1 MKFTNII
8 LAIAVVATS
17 LAMAVYFAGCN
28 KRVTRA
34 VTVSILQQIP
44 RAWLVLQTDEELNVA
59 TIDGGNLLFGPRS
72 GMATAVRRTHWGL
85 DLEKVVGENIVV
97 SGREVRIKLPDPEVF
112 DSVVDMS
119 TFRCMTR
126 RSGFYAL
133 ADSVVFGR
141 SLFRELAELA
151 CRTPPKFNPEQI
163 KSRRSEFARR
173 LNEQAAALF
182 EAKSL
187 NVRFE

>member
-8 LAIAVVATS
+8 LAIAVVA
-17 LAMAVYFAGCN
+17 MAVYFAGCN
-28 KRVTRA
+28 KRATRA

-44 RAWLVLQTDEELNVA
+44 RAWLVLQTDEELTVA

-97 SGREVRIKLPDPEVF
+97 SGREVRVKLPDPAVF
-112 DSVVDMS
+112 DTVVDMS

-126 RSGFYAL
+126 RSGYFAL
-133 ADSVVFGR
+133 ADAVFMGR
-141 SLFRELAELA
+141 SLMQELAEIA
-151 CRTPPKFNPEQI
+151 CRTPPKFSPEQI
-163 KSRRSEFARR
+163 KSRRAEFARR

-182 EAKSL
+182 AAKGL
-187 NVRFE
+187 AVQFE